1 MPAESGTLMD
11 ISKFDAAF
19 FGVPPKLV
27 DNMDPQLRIML
38 ELTHEALVDSGNY
51 PLASEVAKGYSNVTV
66 LP

>member
-1 MPAESGTLMD
+1 MFNSRVSLSVGSHGLPAESGILMD

-38 ELTHEALVDSGNY
+38 ELTHEALVDSGII
-51 PLASEVAKGYSNVTV
+51 L
-66 LP
+66 

>member
-1 MPAESGTLMD
+1 MD

-38 ELTHEALVDSGNY
+38 ELTHEALIDSGNY
-51 PLASEVAKGYSNVTV
+51 LVKQRQVNIHNYIF
-66 LP
+66 

>member
-1 MPAESGTLMD
+1 MFNSRVSLFVGSHGLPAKSGTLMD

-38 ELTHEALVDSGNY
+38 ELTHEALVDSGII
-51 PLASEVAKGYSNVTV
+51 L
-66 LP
+66 